1 MNDYITRLDKAL
13 CRYASLKTR
22 DKVISDYR
30 EFYGT
35 LRNEGKTDEEIE
47 HKLGSP
53 SAILKELAAEDKQIY
68 KVVVFRIIVAATA
81 LSFLIANI
89 AMSKETLNMFD
100 DNIFVFILMCVQ
112 TAAFTYLSYVLA
124 AHRIKDRY
132 RFLRISACISSFSLG
147 VLYALLGLRR
157 LLYNMSSELPP
168 VSAFVI
174 YMVTPVVF
182 AVVID
187 IAAML
192 VIVVK
197 KRRKNES
204 AA

>member
-30 EFYGT
+30 EYYET
-35 LRNEGKTDEEIE
+35 LCNEGKTDEEIE
-47 HKLGSP
+47 QKLGSP
-53 SAILKELAAEDKQIY
+53 TAIVKEIVAEEKRI
-68 KVVVFRIIVAATA
+68 KIVIVFRIIAAVAA
-81 LSFLIANI
+81 LGFLIANI
-89 AMSKETLNMFD
+89 AMSKETLNLFD

-147 VLYALLGLRR
+147 GLYALLGLRR

-192 VIVVK
+192 VIAVK